1 MKHHLFISLMLAV
14 TFQLQAQ
21 KEQALNEV
29 AVVASRTVNTTDG
42 YVSSLQGADI
52 TKGKPV
58 VDVLGMLPGISREG
72 GGFKI
77 NGLAVSEIYIDGN
90 KLSDKSELDN
100 IPGEMIDKIQVRY
113 LAGSNQSSAHSGGTI
128 MITLR
133 RPPEGGYYGSVN
145 VDAGWH
151 RTCNFANGGVGGMFN
166 YRYKGFSL
174 YDNIRFSADK
184 YRETS
189 TQEVFIGNG
198 YLFSDEESRWN
209 GLDFRNRLSV
219 SSQFSTGATL
229 GGGYYVGT
237 NRLNQ
242 KSVTV
247 GEKSVRSSV
256 ENRDNAIAQEATV
269 KFTMPLNGN
278 GASME
283 LAADYFNRHNTGKSS
298 YCIDGGNVASNKEK
312 TNLDLWK
319 FSVGFTYP
327 HSRKFTW
334 QFGAS
339 AQYIYSHYDPIEHA
353 DNDRFHT
360 TGIPA
365 STNGF
370 TPIIYASTKGMVWKL
385 RYNIGLNWQ
394 LNRIGY
400 HDLDMDKKSHNT
412 QWALNPTIQVMMPF
426 GYRRQH
432 ALMLNYRRTMGDIP
446 YTAISPI
453 VSWTDACNY
462 SVGNPELKAQTGDIL
477 MAGLSLFMNRLNI
490 TMLYAHSHDRIHWQ
504 TLQDAHNPEVFYTKP
519 VNINGQGMWGLG
531 VEWIGTPVK
540 WWRFKLSGRI
550 EITPE
555 DITLSGV
562 HYGKTRFRE
571 YFYINNNVTFP
582 GGWGGMLNANLEPTY
597 RNYDRTYHAVYNIG
611 GRIYKTFM
619 AECLQVGIDFTAF
632 GNRRKLDR
640 RQGENTI
647 SYKYTTPVQYVGLS
661 VVWNFSGGKKVE
673 VDIVEGI
680 QGYRETKDNR

>member
-1 MKHHLFISLMLAV
+1 
-14 TFQLQAQ
+14 
-21 KEQALNEV
+21 
-29 AVVASRTVNTTDG
+29 
-42 YVSSLQGADI
+42 
-52 TKGKPV
+52 
-58 VDVLGMLPGISREG
+58 
-72 GGFKI
+72 
-77 NGLAVSEIYIDGN
+77 
-90 KLSDKSELDN
+90 
-100 IPGEMIDKIQVRY
+100 
-113 LAGSNQSSAHSGGTI
+113 
-128 MITLR
+128 
-133 RPPEGGYYGSVN
+133 
-145 VDAGWH
+145 
-151 RTCNFANGGVGGMFN
+151 
-166 YRYKGFSL
+166 
-174 YDNIRFSADK
+174 
-184 YRETS
+184 
-189 TQEVFIGNG
+189 
-198 YLFSDEESRWN
+198 
-209 GLDFRNRLSV
+209 
-219 SSQFSTGATL
+219 
-229 GGGYYVGT
+229 
-237 NRLNQ
+237 
-242 KSVTV
+242 
-247 GEKSVRSSV
+247 
-256 ENRDNAIAQEATV
+256 
-269 KFTMPLNGN
+269 
-278 GASME
+278 
-283 LAADYFNRHNTGKSS
+283 
-298 YCIDGGNVASNKEK
+298 
-312 TNLDLWK
+312 
-319 FSVGFTYP
+319 
-327 HSRKFTW
+327 
-334 QFGAS
+334 
-339 AQYIYSHYDPIEHA
+339 
-353 DNDRFHT
+353 
-360 TGIPA
+360 
-365 STNGF
+365 
-370 TPIIYASTKGMVWKL
+370 
-385 RYNIGLNWQ
+385 
-394 LNRIGY
+394 
-400 HDLDMDKKSHNT
+400 MDKKSHNT

-477 MAGLSLFMNRLNI
+477 MVGLSLFMNRLNI